1 VSNLKLFSPE
11 DIKNIDR
18 EFYKRS
24 YYEFFKKAMKVLE
37 PETDWDFNWHIEYI
51 CDILQEEVFRI
62 RDKKPKTQDL
72 VVNVPPGSSKSSIFS
87 VCLTGWAWLHC
98 PYLRIASNSFNA
110 GLSTDHTKKS
120 RDLIKSNWYQDL
132 WGNLF
137 ELKED
142 NDRKTEFENN
152 LGGVRKSAAE
162 TGRHFDIIIGDDLL
176 NPKLASSEVERE
188 NANNLWFKTIP
199 SRFKNLKTGLKII
212 VMQRLHE
219 SDTCGKIKEK
229 GLNYRWVVIPA
240 ELQDNLCPK
249 ELSVNYKDGL
259 FWTERYP
266 KEILEEKKREL
277 SPREYA
283 GQYLQKPAPD
293 DGIIFK
299 KDWFGRFKPTDLPEN
314 ITKQFYTDSANGTE
328 KSDNTATICWS
339 LFKGNVYIWAVE
351 AVKKPLPEW
360 CDWYVNFTKLLGATN
375 NSYHFVENKANG
387 FAIEQTL
394 RQATNLNI
402 LLDKTPPDQSKIM
415 RAETSAITARAGRVY
430 LLENAHW
437 IDDFLYEL
445 AVFPAGKFDD
455 RVDCFSGLIRN
466 SDLDYTETL
475 ENEEV
480 VVF

>member
-1 VSNLKLFSPE
+1 MLDTPWRPRHAPCV
-11 DIKNIDR
+11 
-18 EFYKRS
+18 
-24 YYEFFKKAMKVLE
+24 
-37 PETDWDFNWHIEYI
+37 
-51 CDILQEEVFRI
+51 
-62 RDKKPKTQDL
+62 
-72 VVNVPPGSSKSSIFS
+72 FS

-132 WGNLF
+132 WGDLF

-229 GLNYRWVVIPA
+229 NLDYKWIVIPA
-240 ELQDNLCPK
+240 EIQDNLSPK
-249 ELSVNYKDGL
+249 ELSVNYIDGL
-259 FWTERYP
+259 FWSERYP
-266 KEILEEKKREL
+266 KTILEEKKREL

-314 ITKQFYTDSANGTE
+314 IAKHFYTDSAHGLKN
-328 KSDNTATICWS
+328 SDRTATLCWS
-339 LFKGNVYIWAVE
+339 LFKGSVYIWAAE
-351 AVKKPLPEW
+351 GVKMPLPEW
-360 CDWYVNFTKLLGATN
+360 CAWYVKFTKLLGSN
-375 NSYHFVENKANG
+375 YSSVHLVENKASG
-387 FAIEQTL
+387 FEIEQSL
-394 RQATNLNI
+394 RGATNLNI
-402 LLDKTPPDQSKIM
+402 ILDKLPSDQSKKM
-415 RAETSAITARAGRVY
+415 RAESSAITARAGRVF
-430 LLENAHW
+430 LLENGHW
-437 IDDFLYEL
+437 IEDFLYEL
-445 AVFPAGKFDD
+445 AVFPAGKYDD
-455 RVDCFSGLIRN
+455 FVDCFSGLVRN
-466 SDLDYTETL
+466 SDLNYIEIS
-475 ENEEV
+475 ENEKLIS
-480 VVF
+480 F